1 MSAARDIEAR
11 ALEDTAQTAEKY
23 AFVCALGDWDIP
35 EEARCGLT
43 RAQLAN
49 VTHPSSTMCEGS
61 PSTRLSTRAA

>member
-49 VTHPSSTMCEGS
+49 VTH
-61 PSTRLSTRAA
+61 AVVN